1 MSPHLVGGFNH
12 LEKYE
17 FVNGKHFIP
26 IYEMEN
32 NPAMFQSPPTSID
45 MVIIK
50 LEPTQYSQKCSRRD
64 FASSYPF
71 LCHF

>member
-17 FVNGKHFIP
+17 FVNGKHIIP

-32 NPAMFQSPPTSID
+32 DPAMFQSPPTSID

-50 LEPTQYSQKCSRRD
+50 LEPTQYSQKCCV
-64 FASSYPF
+64 PEEI
-71 LCHF
+71 C